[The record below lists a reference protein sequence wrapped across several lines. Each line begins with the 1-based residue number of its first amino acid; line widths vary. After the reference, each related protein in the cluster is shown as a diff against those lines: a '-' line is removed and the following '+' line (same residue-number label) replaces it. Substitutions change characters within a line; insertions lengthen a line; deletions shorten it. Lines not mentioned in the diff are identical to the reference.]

1 MQRFYFLHFSHHR
14 LLFFIRPRSPLRSL
28 TENKSLRH
36 DSRKFIASKFIEPT
50 IKEMGEENTLFCV
63 FKKKKIINMCH
74 FGKHFLLLKF
84 ITISKSNTKPL
95 KTENFQKLVFDVLFT
110 SKSFTSFALGWR

>member
-1 MQRFYFLHFSHHR
+1 MDEEDT
-14 LLFFIRPRSPLRSL
+14 FF
-28 TENKSLRH
+28 
-36 DSRKFIASKFIEPT
+36 
-50 IKEMGEENTLFCV
+50 GV

-74 FGKHFLLLKF
+74 FGKLFLLLKF
-84 ITISKSNTKPL
+84 ISISKSNTKPL

>member
-50 IKEMGEENTLFCV
+50 IKEMGEENTLFLCIQKEENYKYV
-63 FKKKKIINMCH
+63 PFWKTFSPSKIYIYFKI
-74 FGKHFLLLKF
+74 KH
-84 ITISKSNTKPL
+84 
-95 KTENFQKLVFDVLFT
+95 
-110 SKSFTSFALGWR
+110 